1 MRQLADAR
9 INGDETTIK
18 KWNSECGKQISEKL
32 NQIHQT
38 QLPIE
43 DQKRI
48 KGPTHKTKKE
58 K

>member
-32 NQIHQT
+32 NQIQQT
-38 QLPIE
+38 QFPIE
-43 DQKRI
+43 DQK
-48 KGPTHKTKKE
+48 E
-58 K
+58 